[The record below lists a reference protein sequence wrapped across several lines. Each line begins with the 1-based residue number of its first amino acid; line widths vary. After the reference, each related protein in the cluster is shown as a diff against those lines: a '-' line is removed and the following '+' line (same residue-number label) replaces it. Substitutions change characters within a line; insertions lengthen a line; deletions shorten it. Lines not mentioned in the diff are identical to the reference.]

1 MSKKLDKIA
10 AEIEKAKEKRNEWDK
25 RVRDLEQKYRTEEN
39 TEIHEMVRAAKLT
52 PDQLAQV
59 IALSAKGKV
68 GPLPVFDDTADDD
81 LELET
86 EVETDEEDD

>member
-25 RVRDLEQKYRTEEN
+25 RVRELEQKYRTEEN

-52 PDQLAQV
+52 PEQLAQV
-59 IALSAKGKV
+59 IALSSKGKV
-68 GPLPVFDDTADDD
+68 GAFPVFDETKDTVDD
-81 LELET
+81 ET
-86 EVETDEEDD
+86 EVETDEEED